1 MKIRKNI
8 SIIRMICTLIAL
20 AFLMI
25 PWYQL
30 GIYFPSFIAGGKIVI
45 ELKYII
51 VGFILLL
58 SMLLKLVEFRLRNK
72 HKNELKYIL
81 TLEKTCDMI
90 LIEGLLILLAF
101 NGFIS
106 VVIPIIILAKTL
118 LVDTMKKLS
127 ADNGKMNEKSKL
139 GFCEY
144 ITMRLGI
151 LLLLFYNLPF
161 ELWDFYFA
169 DALIMIATVL
179 AVLNGCIYYFQ
190 AKNMLVN
197 QS

>member
-1 MKIRKNI
+1 MKLRKNI
-8 SIIRMICTLIAL
+8 SIIRIIGTVLSL

-30 GIYFPSFIAGGKIVI
+30 GIYFPSFIAGGKIII

-51 VGFILLL
+51 VGFILLC
-58 SMLLKLVEFRLRNK
+58 SMLLKLVEFRLGNK
-72 HKNELKYIL
+72 HKNELKYIIEM
-81 TLEKTCDMI
+81 EKTCDTV
-90 LIEGLLILLAF
+90 LIEGILILLSF

-106 VVIPIIILAKTL
+106 VVIPIILLAKIL

-139 GFCEY
+139 GLCEY

-190 AKNMLVN
+190 AKNMLIN
-197 QS
+197 QN